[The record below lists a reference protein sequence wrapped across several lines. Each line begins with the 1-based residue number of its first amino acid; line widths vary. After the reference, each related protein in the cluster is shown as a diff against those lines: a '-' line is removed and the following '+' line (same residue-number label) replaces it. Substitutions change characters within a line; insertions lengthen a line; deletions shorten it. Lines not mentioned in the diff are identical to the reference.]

1 MARTDL
7 SNDEARRIALAAQGF
22 ADPRPG
28 GRVDVR
34 HLRRV
39 LQRIKLLQLDSVNVV
54 VRSHYMPFFSRLGP
68 YRRELIHDLA
78 FKRRELFEYWGHEA
92 SLLPVEHQPLF
103 RHRMAE
109 AEPRYRSATLF
120 RELPDYVP
128 QVLEEV
134 RANGPL
140 SVSDLE
146 EPGKRT
152 GPWWG
157 YGPGKVAL
165 EWHFRTGDLTTHERR
180 GFTRVYD
187 LTERVL
193 PDHVLQQPDL
203 PAEEAH
209 RQLLLLAAEAH
220 GVGTAK
226 DLADYYRLKV
236 PRARPRLEELVE
248 DGRLERVAVE
258 GWRQPAY
265 RHPDARLPRGVKGRA
280 LLTPF
285 DPIVWLRERAS
296 RLFDFDY
303 TIEIY
308 VPEPK
313 RKYGYYVMPFMLDGE
328 LVARVDLK
336 ADRQGSVL
344 RAQATHL
351 EEGSPAKRVAS
362 ELAEELRT
370 MADWLGLE
378 AVRAERR
385 GNLSSELRAALG
397 SRWRA
402 GN

>member
-1 MARTDL
+1 MPRSEL
-7 SNDEARRIALAAQGF
+7 SNDEARRIALTAQGF
-22 ADPRPG
+22 ADPRPT

-54 VRSHYMPFFSRLGP
+54 VRSHFMPFFSRLGP
-68 YRRELIHDLA
+68 YPQDLLHDLA

-92 SLLPVEHQPLF
+92 SLLPVEHHHLF
-103 RHRMAE
+103 RHRMSE
-109 AEPRYRSATLF
+109 ATPRYRSAQMF
-120 RELPDYVP
+120 REQPDYP
-128 QVLEEV
+128 ARVLEEV

-140 SVSDLE
+140 TVADLE
-146 EPGKRT
+146 EPGERT

-157 YGPGKVAL
+157 YGPGKIAL

-187 LTERVL
+187 LADRVL
-193 PDHVLQQPDL
+193 PDHVLQQPDAS
-203 PAEEAH
+203 AEDAH

-220 GVGTAK
+220 GIGTAK

-236 PRARPRLEELVE
+236 PRARPHLEQLADEGALQ
-248 DGRLERVAVE
+248 RVHVE

-265 RHPDARLPRGVKGRA
+265 LHPDAKLPRKIEARA

-285 DPIVWLRERAS
+285 DPLVWLRERAS
-296 RLFDFDY
+296 RLFNFNY

-313 RKYGYYVMPFMLDGE
+313 RKFGYYVMPFLLDGH

-336 ADRQGSVL
+336 ADRQSSIL
-344 RAQATHL
+344 RARASHL
-351 EEGSPAKRVAS
+351 EDGADAKRVAS

-378 AVRAERR
+378 GVRAERR
-385 GNLSSELRAALG
+385 GNLAEELRAALE
-397 SRWRA
+397 
-402 GN
+402 

>member
-1 MARTDL
+1 MRRADL
-7 SNDEARRIALAAQGF
+7 SNEQARRIALGAQGF
-22 ADPRPG
+22 AERRPS

-68 YRRELIHDLA
+68 YRQEMLHDLA
-78 FKRRELFEYWGHEA
+78 FRRRELFEYWGHEA
-92 SLLPVEHQPLF
+92 SLLPIEHHALF

-109 AEPRYRSATLF
+109 AKPRYRSATLF
-120 RELPDYVP
+120 KEHPEYAA

-140 SVSDLE
+140 TVADLE
-146 EPGKRT
+146 EPGRRT

-165 EWHFRTGDLTTHERR
+165 EWHFRTGELTTHERR

-187 LTERVL
+187 LMDRVM
-193 PDHVLQQPDL
+193 PDHVLEQPE
-203 PAEEAH
+203 PSTEEAH
-209 RQLLLLAAEAH
+209 RALLLLAAEAH

-226 DLADYYRLKV
+226 DLADYYRITV
-236 PRARPRLEELVE
+236 PRARPRLEELA
-248 DGRLERVAVE
+248 DAGRLERVRVA
-258 GWRQPAY
+258 GWKQPAFK
-265 RHPDARLPRGVKGRA
+265 HPAAKLPRRIEGRA

-285 DPIVWLRERAS
+285 DPVVWLRERAS
-296 RLFDFDY
+296 RLFGFDY

-308 VPEPK
+308 VPAPK
-313 RKYGYYVMPFMLDGE
+313 RQYGYYVMPFLLDGE

-336 ADRQGSVL
+336 ADRQASVL

-351 EEGSPAKRVAS
+351 EAGADAPRVAS
-362 ELAEELRT
+362 ELAGELGT
-370 MADWLGLE
+370 MARWLGLDGVE
-378 AVRAERR
+378 ARR
-385 GNLSSELRAALG
+385 KGDLAPELRASLG
-397 SRWRA
+397 
-402 GN
+402 

>member
-1 MARTDL
+1 MPRAEL
-7 SNDEARRIALAAQGF
+7 SNDEARRMALAAQGF
-22 ADPRPG
+22 ADRRPS

-68 YRRELIHDLA
+68 YPQELLYDLA
-78 FKRRELFEYWGHEA
+78 FRRRELFEYWGHEA
-92 SLLPVEHQPLF
+92 SLLPVEHHSLF

-109 AEPRYRSATLF
+109 AKPRYRSETLF
-120 RELPDYVP
+120 RDQPGYADV
-128 QVLEEV
+128 VLDEV
-134 RANGPL
+134 RARGPL
-140 SVSDLE
+140 TVADLD
-146 EPGKRT
+146 EPGERT

-165 EWHFRTGDLTTHERR
+165 EWHFRTGEVTTHERR

-187 LTERVL
+187 VAERVL
-193 PDHVLQQPDL
+193 PDHVLEQPD
-203 PAEEAH
+203 PTPEEAH
-209 RQLLLLAAEAH
+209 RQLLVLSAEAH

-236 PRARPRLEELVE
+236 PRARPHLEELA
-248 DGRLERVAVE
+248 DAGQLQRVRVE
-258 GWRQPAY
+258 GWKQPAFL
-265 RHPDARLPRGVKGRA
+265 HPDAKLPRRIEGRA

-285 DPIVWLRERAS
+285 DPVVWLRERAS

-313 RKYGYYVMPFMLDGE
+313 RQYGYYVMPFMLDGE

-336 ADRQGSVL
+336 ADRKASVL
-344 RAQATHL
+344 RAQAAHL
-351 EEGSPAKRVAS
+351 EDGADAKRVAS
-362 ELAEELRT
+362 ELAGELRT
-370 MADWLGLE
+370 MADWLELDRV
-378 AVRAERR
+378 AVGRR
-385 GNLSSELRAALG
+385 GDLASELRAAL
-397 SRWRA
+397 R
-402 GN
+402 

>member
-1 MARTDL
+1 MPRTDL
-7 SNDEARRIALAAQGF
+7 SNDEARRVALAAQGF
-22 ADPRPG
+22 ADRRPT

-68 YRRELIHDLA
+68 YPQELLYDLA

-92 SLLPVEHQPLF
+92 SLLPVEHHHLF

-109 AEPRYRSATLF
+109 AKPRHRPQALF
-120 RELPDYVP
+120 RDQPGYADT
-128 QVLEEV
+128 VLEEV
-134 RANGPL
+134 RNRGPL
-140 SVSDLE
+140 TVADLE
-146 EPGKRT
+146 QPGERT

-165 EWHFRTGDLTTHERR
+165 EWHFRTGNVTTRERR

-187 LTERVL
+187 LTDRVI
-193 PDHVLQQPDL
+193 PDHVLAQPE
-203 PAEEAH
+203 PSTEEAH
-209 RQLLLLAAEAH
+209 RQLLMLSAEAH

-226 DLADYYRLKV
+226 DLADYYRLNV
-236 PRARPRLEELVE
+236 PRARPRLEELA
-248 DGRLERVAVE
+248 DAGQLERVTVE
-258 GWRQPAY
+258 GWKQPAFL
-265 RHPDARLPRGVKGRA
+265 HPDATVPRRIEGRA

-285 DPIVWLRERAS
+285 DPVVWLRERAS
-296 RLFDFDY
+296 RLLNFDY

-313 RKYGYYVMPFMLDGE
+313 RQYGYYVMPFMLDGQ

-336 ADRQGSVL
+336 ADRQASVL
-344 RAQATHL
+344 RAQAAHL
-351 EEGSPAKRVAS
+351 EDGADAKRVAS
-362 ELAEELRT
+362 ELAGELRT

-378 AVRAERR
+378 GVAVGRR
-385 GNLSSELRAALG
+385 GDLASELRSALG
-397 SRWRA
+397 
-402 GN
+402 